1 MDTTRA
7 TEILRSL
14 ADGRD
19 PATGEQFPPNSPY
32 QQADTVRALYVAL
45 EALEKGGRRREPR
58 PVDPNKPK
66 AGGAWS
72 PQEEQQL
79 REEFAARKSFS
90 DIAAAHGR
98 TTGAITAR
106 LVKLGLIEDTSRNRG
121 GAGNR
126 PPGLP
131 PAPIRPTRP
140 IPSDSAAPR
149 PAPPRPAELTE
160 EEKDNLPF

>member
-19 PATGEQFPPNSPY
+19 PATGEQFPPDSPY

-72 PQEEQQL
+72 PEEEQQL

-90 DIAAAHGR
+90 EIAAVHGR
-98 TTGAITAR
+98 TTGAITSR
-106 LVKLGLIEDTSRNRG
+106 LVKLGLLDDTATNRAGRGHAPSTDISRP
-121 GAGNR
+121 ATQS
-126 PPGLP
+126 PQP
-131 PAPIRPTRP
+131 PATN
-140 IPSDSAAPR
+140 
-149 PAPPRPAELTE
+149 PASRFTPE
-160 EEKDNLPF
+160 EEANLPF